1 MSSVITNDDPTPI
14 VSLQNYPRRKEQV
27 ISQKASS
34 NLLLLNM
41 SDGNYYSLNEVGS
54 KIWELCDGNHSIA
67 QLVDAL
73 TAEYDA
79 PAETLKGDIL
89 ELLDKLR
96 SEKLIVEAVK
106 NGPDF

>member
-1 MSSVITNDDPTPI
+1 MSSVIPTDDPTPI
-14 VSLQNYPRRKEQV
+14 MSLQNPQRKDQV

-106 NGPDF
+106 NRPGF

>member
-1 MSSVITNDDPTPI
+1 MSSVITNDDSTPI
-14 VSLQNYPRRKEQV
+14 MSLQNYPRRKEQV

-41 SDGNYYSLNEVGS
+41 SDGNYYSLNEIGS

-67 QLVDAL
+67 QLVDTL
-73 TAEYDA
+73 TAEYDV

-89 ELLDKLR
+89 ELLDNLR

-106 NGPDF
+106 NGPGF